1 MICAFQTSNACFY
14 NRIDNEYDVA
24 ATPHRTA
31 SRIQPRAHLHRPCRH
46 TRSHKRHYAKAH
58 CRIRQTDPWKGD
70 KRKQG
75 PRKPASVAWKRWR
88 CQMSAIYLIHESPHG
103 LSILPSVV
111 MDYRAGNPQTT
122 VYANLQLP
130 DGTAHGS
137 PHGWWALAPP
147 SHPYHERAWRLF
159 SSAISYCHQ

>member
-1 MICAFQTSNACFY
+1 
-14 NRIDNEYDVA
+14 
-24 ATPHRTA
+24 
-31 SRIQPRAHLHRPCRH
+31 
-46 TRSHKRHYAKAH
+46 
-58 CRIRQTDPWKGD
+58 
-70 KRKQG
+70 
-75 PRKPASVAWKRWR
+75 
-88 CQMSAIYLIHESPHG
+88 MSAIYLIHESPHG

-147 SHPYHERAWRLF
+147 SHPYRYL
-159 SSAISYCHQ
+159 SAVIFFYLIPTVTNSFHFQKWNALCCPDFPLATNGKRQTGALLSDAKVINFIHLEYLCDKKYRDGLAHIPIQIHKAHIRHASI